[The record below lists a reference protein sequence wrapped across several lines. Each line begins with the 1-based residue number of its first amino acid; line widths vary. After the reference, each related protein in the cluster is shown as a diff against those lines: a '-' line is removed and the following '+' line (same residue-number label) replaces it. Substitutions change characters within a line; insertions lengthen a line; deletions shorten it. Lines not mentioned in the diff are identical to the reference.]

1 MEKLSK
7 TEGQYY
13 ITQTGAAPGDSSIF
27 SKAMVMRTG
36 DFRVAT
42 EDEIRVRRGHEESRE
57 RMANE
62 IIQEQ

>member
-13 ITQTGAAPGDSSIF
+13 ITRTGAAPGDSSIF

-42 EDEIRVRRGHEESRE
+42 EDEIRARRVYEEGRE
-57 RMANE
+57 KIANE

>member
-13 ITQTGAAPGDSSIF
+13 ITKTGAAIGDRSIF
-27 SKAMVMRTG
+27 SKAMVMRMD

-42 EDEIRVRRGHEESRE
+42 EDEIRARRVYEEGRE
-57 RMANE
+57 KMANE
-62 IIQEQ
+62 IMQEQ

>member
-13 ITQTGAAPGDSSIF
+13 ITRTGAAPGDSSIF

-42 EDEIRVRRGHEESRE
+42 EDEIRARRVHEENRK
-57 RMANE
+57 NLKNV
-62 IIQEQ
+62 